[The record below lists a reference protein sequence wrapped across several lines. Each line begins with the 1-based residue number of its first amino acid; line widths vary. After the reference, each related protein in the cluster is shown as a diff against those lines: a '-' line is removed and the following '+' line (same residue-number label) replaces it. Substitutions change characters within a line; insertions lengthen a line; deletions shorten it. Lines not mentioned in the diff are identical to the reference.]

1 MTTRI
6 DYIVASD
13 EFAGALDAFF
23 DARQSDYADFLF
35 VAVDLGASDEPGWH
49 RLRCTIKRSDGVI
62 DATHRG
68 MYVGSNDASDI
79 AHALDTAR
87 ALANRD

>member
-23 DARQSDYADFLF
+23 DARQSDYADFLY
-35 VAVDLGASDEPGWH
+35 VAIDVVNAQSGWH
-49 RLRCTIKRSDGVI
+49 RLRCTIKRADGVI